1 MDQNLQNRSS
11 AEDEKAAKKTGNKW
25 TAGILGGLFA
35 LSAVAFTAT
44 ELPYQVPALIEN
56 NHNDAARAIVEYLPH
71 PFYARPTERSLEAAL
86 FKNKFALAAFI
97 ADHDTDSYD
106 LAEAANSLGR
116 AEARNA
122 GADEI
127 KGLRLLLSKGLN
139 KNVGYME
146 EDANRSAS
154 SGDLERLKLFIEFG
168 APVTGHV
175 LANAA
180 SAKSTNTLQ
189 YLLSH
194 YTFADAD
201 KQEALVYSLSFYGNA
216 DAFDLLR
223 AQVKPDRETQG
234 KMLDE
239 AVSQD
244 NLKVLQYLLKTYS
257 FDPDTKAK
265 ALESALKRSAHPE
278 TSGYLMDHG
287 GIPRAAQIEA
297 VREALHDQSPASL
310 NLADRLVELQ
320 GGPKA
325 PVPTL
330 ALP

>member
-1 MDQNLQNRSS
+1 MDRNLQNRSS
-11 AEDEKAAKKTGNKW
+11 AKAEKETEKTGNKW
-25 TAGILGGLFA
+25 FAGILGGLFA

-44 ELPYQVPALIEN
+44 ELPYHVPSLIEN
-56 NHNDAARAIVEYLPH
+56 NHDDTARAIIKYLPH
-71 PFYARPTERSLEAAL
+71 PSFGRPTERSLEAAL
-86 FKNKFALAAFI
+86 FKNNFALAAFI

-106 LAEAANSLGR
+106 LADAANRLGM

-146 EDANRSAS
+146 DEANRSAS
-154 SGDLERLKLFIEFG
+154 SGDLERLKTFIEFG

-175 LANAA
+175 LAHSA

-194 YTFADAD
+194 YTFTDAD

-223 AQVKPDRETQG
+223 AQVKPDRETQR

-239 AVSQD
+239 AVRQD

-257 FDPDTKAK
+257 FDMDTKTQ
-265 ALESALKRSAHPE
+265 ALRSSLSRSTWLE

-297 VREALHDQSPASL
+297 VREAL
-310 NLADRLVELQ
+310 
-320 GGPKA
+320 
-325 PVPTL
+325 TL
-330 ALP
+330 APR